1 MVEEQRIFIPPMS
14 WNVIDDK
21 SVDIVAGFREV
32 TRAANEATE
41 KIAEL
46 GRKIS
51 ADPQLHTEQ
60 LLLDALDEV
69 EEEEEEEEEE
79 YEEVAFERKVQ
90 LFRMNAKTAF
100 PYAACPELCWVL
112 EAVGVKA
119 THVTAI
125 RYRGPYEQYEVT
137 LLVTSGEM
145 LDYEERLIIDEP
157 YLITEIMVTALTY
170 VTFCASGDL
179 EAALNEF
186 SPYFVKARSSNG
198 SWSYEA

>member
-1 MVEEQRIFIPPMS
+1 MVEEQRILIPAMS
-14 WNVIDDK
+14 WRLIDDK
-21 SVDIVAGFREV
+21 PLDIVAGFREV
-32 TRAANEATE
+32 TKAANEAAE

-46 GRKIS
+46 SKKIS
-51 ADPQLHTEQ
+51 SDPQLHTEQ
-60 LLLDALDEV
+60 LLLEALDEV
-69 EEEEEEEEEE
+69 EEEEED
-79 YEEVAFERKVQ
+79 EEVAFERKVQ

-112 EAVGVKA
+112 EAAGVKA
-119 THVTAI
+119 THVTEI
-125 RYRGPYEQYEVT
+125 RYRGSYALYEVT

-145 LDYEERLIIDEP
+145 LDYKERLIIDEP
-157 YLITEIMVTALTY
+157 YLITEIMDTALTS

>member
-1 MVEEQRIFIPPMS
+1 MATEPRILIPDMQ
-14 WNVIDDK
+14 WRLVGDK
-21 SVDIVAGFREV
+21 PVDIVAGFREV
-32 TRAANEATE
+32 TKAANEATE

-60 LLLDALDEV
+60 LLLEALDGSEDAEDAEAV
-69 EEEEEEEEEE
+69 EAV
-79 YEEVAFERKVQ
+79 EVAFERKVQ

-100 PYAACPELCWVL
+100 PYAPCPELCWVL

-125 RYRGPYEQYEVT
+125 RYRGLYGQYEVT

-157 YLITEIMVTALTY
+157 YLITEIMDTALTY
-170 VTFCASGDL
+170 VTFFASGDL